1 MSSSTPL
8 NRAADSLKRATSAL
22 GSKIRSVGGSGKHP
36 GGQPVGQPG
45 NRPRPGNGRGKQSK
59 LHPAAVWAEAAGTAG
74 ELLAPV
80 WSKVRAYWLRFAWP
94 VLSVVS
100 VLGWV
105 VLAAAVALWIAGQ
118 SWGWQEAKSA
128 AMVAFLL
135 FVFAIAFIVGRSAYG
150 VVLDLA
156 RTRVAV
162 GDDAVGSIAV
172 SNVSARPLLPASL
185 ELPVGANTAVFHLP
199 RMKPAQ
205 VHEDLFTIPTARRA
219 VIVVGPVRSVR
230 ADPLH
235 LLRRRVLWTE
245 PVDLYV
251 HPRTVPLGGSAAGFI
266 RDLEGMPTTEL
277 SSADVS
283 FHALRDYV
291 PGDDR
296 RHIHWK
302 TTARTNKLMVRQ
314 FEETR
319 RAHLAISLSINTDE
333 YDSEHEFE
341 MAISVAG
348 SIGRQSIREQRELD
362 VLTQKGPLRCETGRN
377 LLDDMTRIVGAPMRK
392 TAVDLART
400 LSDTVPNASVVFF
413 VVGSQVTATELRS
426 AAASIMPGVR
436 SLAVRVQPGAAPSR
450 ANIADLTV
458 LTVGDLDD
466 LAIVLRKAAA

>member
-1 MSSSTPL
+1 MSTGTPL
-8 NRAADSLKRATSAL
+8 QRAAALLKRAAEKL
-22 GSKIRSVGGSGKHP
+22 RARFGARVGAAK
-36 GGQPVGQPG
+36 VPG
-45 NRPRPGNGRGKQSK
+45 NANAGQSKQAQSK
-59 LHPAAVWAEAAGTAG
+59 LHPAAVWAEATQAAA
-74 ELLAPV
+74 ELIAPA
-80 WSKVRAYWLRFAWP
+80 WEKLRGLWLRYAWP

-100 VLGWV
+100 VLGWL
-105 VLAAAVALWIAGQ
+105 VLAASIALWIAGQ
-118 SWGWQEAKSA
+118 AWGWQEAKSA
-128 AMVAFLL
+128 ALVAFLL
-135 FVFAIAFIVGRSAYG
+135 FVLAVAFIVGRSSYG

-172 SNVSARPLLPASL
+172 SNTSTRPLLPADL
-185 ELPVGANTAVFHLP
+185 ELPVGSNTAVFHLP
-199 RMKPAQ
+199 RMRPAQ

-235 LLRRRVLWTE
+235 LLRRRVLWTG
-245 PVDLYV
+245 PVDLFV
-251 HPRTVPLGGSAAGFI
+251 HPKTTALAGSAAGFI

-333 YDSEHEFE
+333 YASDAEFE
-341 MAISVAG
+341 LAISVAA
-348 SIGRQSIREQRELD
+348 SIGRQAIREQRELD

-377 LLDDMTRIVGAPMRK
+377 LLDDMTRIVGAPMRR

-400 LSDTVPNASVVFF
+400 LADTVPNASVVFF
-413 VVGSQVTATELRS
+413 VVGSHVSATQLRS
-426 AAASIMPGVR
+426 AAASVPPGVR
-436 SLAVRVQPGAAPSR
+436 SLAVRVQSGAAPAR

-466 LAIVLRKAAA
+466 LALVLRKAAA

>member
-8 NRAADSLKRATSAL
+8 NRAAESLKRASSAL
-22 GSKIRSVGGSGKHP
+22 GGKIRALRA
-36 GGQPVGQPG
+36 PG
-45 NRPRPGNGRGKQSK
+45 NESDARQSSHGGLRGSRNGKSGK
-59 LHPAAVWAEAAGTAG
+59 LHPAAVWSEAIGTAG
-74 ELLAPV
+74 EFIAPAWV
-80 WSKVRAYWLRFAWP
+80 KVRDVWLRFAWP

-105 VLAAAVALWIAGQ
+105 VLATAVGLWIVGQ

-128 AMVAFLL
+128 ALAAFLL
-135 FVFAIAFIVGRSAYG
+135 FVLAVAFIVGRSAYG

-172 SNVSARPLLPASL
+172 SNVSARPLLPAAL
-185 ELPVGANTAVFHLP
+185 ELPVGAATAIFHLP

-245 PVDLYV
+245 PVDLFV

-319 RAHLAISLSINTDE
+319 RAHLAVSLSINTDE
-333 YDSEHEFE
+333 YDSEPEFE
-341 MAISVAG
+341 MAVSVAA
-348 SIGRQSIREQRELD
+348 SIGRQAIREQRELD

-377 LLDDMTRIVGAPMRK
+377 LLDDMTRIAGAPMRK

-400 LSDTVPNASVVFF
+400 LADTVPNASVVFF
-413 VVGSQVTATELRS
+413 VVGSHVTATQLRS
-426 AAASIMPGVR
+426 AAASVPPGVR

>member
-8 NRAADSLKRATSAL
+8 NRAADSLKRAASSLGGAVRGLRGSADP
-22 GSKIRSVGGSGKHP
+22 S
-36 GGQPVGQPG
+36 G
-45 NRPRPGNGRGKQSK
+45 NRPDRGGRTSKASK
-59 LHPAAVWAEAAGTAG
+59 LHPASLWAEAAGTAG
-74 ELLAPV
+74 EVLLPA
-80 WSKVRAYWLRFAWP
+80 WRAVRKAWLTYAWP
-94 VLSVVS
+94 VLAVVS
-100 VLGWV
+100 LLGWV
-105 VLAAAVALWIAGQ
+105 VLAAAIGLWWAGAA
-118 SWGWQEAKSA
+118 WGWQEAKSA
-128 AMVAFLL
+128 ALVAFLL
-135 FVFAIAFIVGRSAYG
+135 FVLAIAFIVGRSAYG

-172 SNVSARPLLPASL
+172 SNVSTRPLLPAAL
-185 ELPVGANTAVFHLP
+185 ELPVGANTAIFHLP

-245 PVDLYV
+245 PVDLFV
-251 HPRTVPLGGSAAGFI
+251 HPRTVSLGSSAAGFI

-319 RAHLAISLSINTDE
+319 RAHLAIALSINTDE
-333 YDSEHEFE
+333 YDSEAEFE
-341 MAISVAG
+341 MAISVAA
-348 SIGRQSIREQRELD
+348 SIGRQAIREQRDLD

-377 LLDDMTRIVGAPMRK
+377 LLDDTTRIVGAPMRK
-392 TAVDLART
+392 TAVDLARN
-400 LSDTVPNASVVFF
+400 LADAVPNASVVFF
-413 VVGSQVTATELRS
+413 VVGSHVTATQLRTS
-426 AAASIMPGVR
+426 AASVPPGVR
-436 SLAVRVQPGAAPSR
+436 SLAVRVQPGAAASR

>member
-1 MSSSTPL
+1 MSTGKPFQ
-8 NRAADSLKRATSAL
+8 RAAALLKRPAAKL
-22 GSKIRSVGGSGKHP
+22 
-36 GGQPVGQPG
+36 
-45 NRPRPGNGRGKQSK
+45 RGKAKAGQLKPTQSKNTPSK
-59 LHPAAVWAEAAGTAG
+59 LHPAAVWAEATQAGG
-74 ELLAPV
+74 ELLGPA
-80 WSKVRAYWLRFAWP
+80 WEKASGFWLRFVWP

-100 VLGWV
+100 VLGWL
-105 VLAAAVALWIAGQ
+105 VLSASLALWIAGQ

-128 AMVAFLL
+128 ALVAFLL
-135 FVFAIAFIVGRSAYG
+135 FIFAVAFIAGRSSYG
-150 VVLDLA
+150 VILDLA

-172 SNVSARPLLPASL
+172 SNTSARPLLPADL
-185 ELPVGANTAVFHLP
+185 ELPVGSNTAVFHLP

-235 LLRRRVLWTE
+235 LLRRRVLWTR
-245 PVDLYV
+245 PVDLFV
-251 HPRTVPLGGSAAGFI
+251 HPKTTPLAGSAAGFI

-333 YDSEHEFE
+333 YASDAEFE
-341 MAISVAG
+341 LAISVAA
-348 SIGRQSIREQRELD
+348 SIGRQAIREQRELD

-377 LLDDMTRIVGAPMRK
+377 LLDDMTRIVGAPTRR

-413 VVGSQVTATELRS
+413 VVGSHVSPTQLRS
-426 AAASIMPGVR
+426 AAASVPPGVR
-436 SLAVRVQPGAAPSR
+436 SLAVRVQSRAAPAR

-466 LAIVLRKAAA
+466 LALVLRKAAA

>member
-8 NRAADSLKRATSAL
+8 TRLADRLKGPFSGDGKAAR
-22 GSKIRSVGGSGKHP
+22 
-36 GGQPVGQPG
+36 
-45 NRPRPGNGRGKQSK
+45 
-59 LHPAAVWAEAAGTAG
+59 LHPAAMWSEAVSTAG
-74 ELLAPV
+74 LALAPA
-80 WSKVRAYWLRFAWP
+80 WSGVRGLWLKYVWP

-100 VLGWV
+100 VLGWS
-105 VLAAAVALWIAGQ
+105 VLAASILLWSVGQ
-118 SWGWQEAKSA
+118 AYGWQEAKA
-128 AMVAFLL
+128 AAVAAFVL
-135 FVFAIAFIVGRSAYG
+135 FVLAVGFILGRSSYG

-156 RTRVAV
+156 KTRVAV
-162 GDDAVGSIAV
+162 GDSAVGSIAV
-172 SNVSARPLLPASL
+172 SNTSTRPLLPAAL
-185 ELPVGANTAVFHLP
+185 ELPVGAATAVFHLP
-199 RMKPAQ
+199 RMKPQQ

-235 LLRRRVLWTE
+235 LLRRQVLWTE
-245 PVDLYV
+245 PEDLYV
-251 HPRTVPLGGSAAGFI
+251 HPRTVALAGSAAGFI
-266 RDLEGMPTTEL
+266 RDLEGMPTTDL

-333 YDSEHEFE
+333 YDSEQEFE
-341 MAISVAG
+341 MAISAAA
-348 SIGRQSIREQRELD
+348 SIGRQAIREQRELD

-377 LLDDMTRIVGAPMRK
+377 MLDDMTRIVGSPMRK

-400 LSDTVPNASVVFF
+400 LADTVPNASVVFF
-413 VVGSQVTATELRS
+413 VVGSRVTPAQLRS
-426 AAASIMPGVR
+426 AAASVPPGVR
-436 SLAVRVQPGAAPSR
+436 SLAVRLQPGAAPAR

-458 LTVGDLDD
+458 LTLGDLSD
-466 LAIVLRKAAA
+466 LAIILRKAAA

>member
-8 NRAADSLKRATSAL
+8 TRLAERLRQPFHRN
-22 GSKIRSVGGSGKHP
+22 GKP
-36 GGQPVGQPG
+36 T
-45 NRPRPGNGRGKQSK
+45 R
-59 LHPAAVWAEAAGTAG
+59 LHPSSVWAEATSTAA
-74 ELLAPV
+74 LALTPA
-80 WSKVRAYWLRFAWP
+80 WEKVRGLWLRYVWP

-100 VLGWV
+100 VLGWS
-105 VLAAAVALWIAGQ
+105 VLAASILLWTAGQ
-118 SWGWQEAKSA
+118 AFGWQEAKA
-128 AMVAFLL
+128 A
-135 FVFAIAFIVGRSAYG
+135 AIAAFVLFLIAIGFILGRSSYG
-150 VVLDLA
+150 VILDLA

-162 GDDAVGSIAV
+162 GDSAVGSIAV
-172 SNVSARPLLPASL
+172 SNTSTRPLLPAAL
-185 ELPVGANTAVFHLP
+185 ELPVGSATAVFHLP
-199 RMKPAQ
+199 RMKPQQ

-235 LLRRRVLWTE
+235 LLRRQVMWTGPE
-245 PVDLYV
+245 DLFV
-251 HPRTVPLGGSAAGFI
+251 HPKTVALAGSAAGFI
-266 RDLEGMPTTEL
+266 RDLEGMPTTDL

-333 YDSEHEFE
+333 YASEQEFE
-341 MAISVAG
+341 MAISAAA
-348 SIGRQSIREQRELD
+348 SIGRQAIREQRELN

-377 LLDDMTRIVGAPMRK
+377 LLDDMTRIAGAPMRRN
-392 TAVDLART
+392 AVDLART
-400 LSDTVPNASVVFF
+400 LADTVPNASVVFF
-413 VVGSQVTATELRS
+413 VVGSNVTPAQLRS
-426 AAASIMPGVR
+426 AAASVPPGVR
-436 SLAVRVQPGAAPSR
+436 SLAVRLQIGAAPGR

-458 LTVGDLDD
+458 LTLGDLAD

>member
-1 MSSSTPL
+1 MSSSTPFTRL
-8 NRAADSLKRATSAL
+8 AERLR
-22 GSKIRSVGGSGKHP
+22 
-36 GGQPVGQPG
+36 QPFHRDG
-45 NRPRPGNGRGKQSK
+45 RPTR
-59 LHPAAVWAEAAGTAG
+59 LHPSSLWAEASSTAA
-74 ELLAPV
+74 LALGPA
-80 WSKVRAYWLRFAWP
+80 WAKVRGLWLRCVWP

-100 VLGWV
+100 VLGWS
-105 VLAAAVALWIAGQ
+105 VLAAAIMLWTAGQ
-118 SWGWQEAKSA
+118 AFGWQEAKA
-128 AMVAFLL
+128 A
-135 FVFAIAFIVGRSAYG
+135 AIAAFVLVLIAIGFILGRSSYG
-150 VVLDLA
+150 VILDLA

-162 GDDAVGSIAV
+162 GDSAVGSIAV
-172 SNVSARPLLPASL
+172 SNTSARPLLPAAL
-185 ELPVGANTAVFHLP
+185 ELPVGNATAVFHLP

-235 LLRRRVLWTE
+235 LLRRQVLWTE
-245 PVDLYV
+245 PEDLFV
-251 HPRTVPLGGSAAGFI
+251 HPKTVALAGSAAGFI
-266 RDLEGMPTTEL
+266 RDLEGMPTTDL

-333 YDSEHEFE
+333 YASEQEFE
-341 MAISVAG
+341 MAISAAA
-348 SIGRQSIREQRELD
+348 SIGRQAIREQRELD

-377 LLDDMTRIVGAPMRK
+377 MLDDMTRIVGAPMRR

-400 LSDTVPNASVVFF
+400 LADTVPNASVVFF
-413 VVGSQVTATELRS
+413 VVGSNVTPSQLRS
-426 AAASIMPGVR
+426 AAASVPPGVR
-436 SLAVRVQPGAAPSR
+436 SLAVRLHIGAAPGR

-458 LTVGDLDD
+458 LTLGDLAD
-466 LAIVLRKAAA
+466 LASVLRKAAA

>member
-1 MSSSTPL
+1 MSSGTPL
-8 NRAADSLKRATSAL
+8 TRLAERLRQPFHRDGRPIRLRPPAVLAEATST
-22 GSKIRSVGGSGKHP
+22 VG
-36 GGQPVGQPG
+36 
-45 NRPRPGNGRGKQSK
+45 
-59 LHPAAVWAEAAGTAG
+59 LA
-74 ELLAPV
+74 LAPA
-80 WSKVRAYWLRFAWP
+80 WHKGRALWLRFAWP

-100 VLGWV
+100 VLGWS
-105 VLAAAVALWIAGQ
+105 VLAAAILLWTAGQ
-118 SWGWQEAKSA
+118 AFGWQEAKA
-128 AMVAFLL
+128 AAIAAFVL
-135 FVFAIAFIVGRSAYG
+135 FVIAVGFILGRSSYG

-162 GDDAVGSIAV
+162 GDSAVGSIAV
-172 SNVSARPLLPASL
+172 SNTSASALLPATL
-185 ELPVGANTAVFHLP
+185 ELPVGAATAVFHLP
-199 RMKPAQ
+199 RMKPQQ

-235 LLRRRVLWTE
+235 LLRRQVLWTQPE
-245 PVDLYV
+245 DLFV
-251 HPRTVPLGGSAAGFI
+251 HPRTVALAGSAAGFI
-266 RDLEGMPTTEL
+266 RDLEGMPTTDL

-333 YDSEHEFE
+333 YASESEFE
-341 MAISVAG
+341 MAISAAA
-348 SIGRQSIREQRELD
+348 SIGRQAIREQRELD

-377 LLDDMTRIVGAPMRK
+377 MLDDMTRIVGAPMRR

-400 LSDTVPNASVVFF
+400 LADTVPNASVVFF
-413 VVGSQVTATELRS
+413 VVGSHITPTQLRS
-426 AAASIMPGVR
+426 AAASVPPGVR
-436 SLAVRVQPGAAPSR
+436 SLAVRLQAGAAPSR
-450 ANIADLTV
+450 SNIAELTV
-458 LTVGDLDD
+458 LTLGDLAD

>member
-8 NRAADSLKRATSAL
+8 TRLAERLR
-22 GSKIRSVGGSGKHP
+22 
-36 GGQPVGQPG
+36 QPFRRDG
-45 NRPRPGNGRGKQSK
+45 RPTR
-59 LHPAAVWAEAAGTAG
+59 LHPSSVWAEATSTAA
-74 ELLAPV
+74 LALTPA
-80 WSKVRAYWLRFAWP
+80 WEKVRGLWLRYVWP

-100 VLGWV
+100 VLGWS
-105 VLAAAVALWIAGQ
+105 VLAASILLWTAGQ
-118 SWGWQEAKSA
+118 AFGWQEAKA
-128 AMVAFLL
+128 A
-135 FVFAIAFIVGRSAYG
+135 AIAAFVLFLIAIGFILGRSSYG
-150 VVLDLA
+150 VILDLA

-162 GDDAVGSIAV
+162 GDSAVGSIAV
-172 SNVSARPLLPASL
+172 SNTSARPLLPAAL
-185 ELPVGANTAVFHLP
+185 ELPVGNATAVFHLP

-235 LLRRRVLWTE
+235 LLRRQVLWTE
-245 PVDLYV
+245 PEELFV
-251 HPRTVPLGGSAAGFI
+251 HPKTVALAGSAAGFI
-266 RDLEGMPTTEL
+266 RDLEGMPTTDL

-333 YDSEHEFE
+333 YASEQEFE
-341 MAISVAG
+341 MAISAAA
-348 SIGRQSIREQRELD
+348 SIGRQAIREQRELN

-377 LLDDMTRIVGAPMRK
+377 MLDDMTRIAGAPMRR

-400 LSDTVPNASVVFF
+400 LADTVPNASVVFF
-413 VVGSQVTATELRS
+413 VVGSNVTPSQLRS
-426 AAASIMPGVR
+426 AAASVPLGVR
-436 SLAVRVQPGAAPSR
+436 SLAVRLQIGAAPGR

-458 LTVGDLDD
+458 LTLGDLAD

>member
-1 MSSSTPL
+1 MSDGTSSGTPL
-8 NRAADSLKRATSAL
+8 TRLAERLQKLFHR
-22 GSKIRSVGGSGKHP
+22 
-36 GGQPVGQPG
+36 
-45 NRPRPGNGRGKQSK
+45 NGRPTR
-59 LHPAAVWAEAAGTAG
+59 LHPAAVWSEASSTAG
-74 ELLAPV
+74 QALVPA
-80 WSKVRAYWLRFAWP
+80 WQAVRDNWLKYVWP

-100 VLGWV
+100 ILGWS
-105 VLAAAVALWIAGQ
+105 VLAAAILLWITGQ
-118 SWGWQEAKSA
+118 AFGWQEATA
-128 AMVAFLL
+128 ASIAAFAMFVIAVAFIL
-135 FVFAIAFIVGRSAYG
+135 GRSSYG

-162 GDDAVGSIAV
+162 DSAVGSIAV
-172 SNVSARPLLPASL
+172 SNTSARPLLPAAL
-185 ELPVGANTAVFHLP
+185 ELPVGSTTAVFHLP
-199 RMKPAQ
+199 RMKPGQ
-205 VHEDLFTIPTARRA
+205 VHEDLFTIPAARRA

-235 LLRRRVLWTE
+235 LLRRQVLWTGPE
-245 PVDLYV
+245 DLFV
-251 HPRTVPLGGSAAGFI
+251 HPRTVALAGSAAGFI
-266 RDLEGMPTTEL
+266 RDLEGMPTTDL

-319 RAHLAISLSINTDE
+319 RAHLAISLSINTEE
-333 YDSEHEFE
+333 YASETEFE
-341 MAISVAG
+341 MAISVAA
-348 SIGRQSIREQRELD
+348 SIGRQAIREQRELD

-377 LLDDMTRIVGAPMRK
+377 MLDDMTRIVGTPMRR

-400 LSDTVPNASVVFF
+400 LADTVPNASVVFF
-413 VVGSQVTATELRS
+413 VVGSNVTATQLRS
-426 AAASIMPGVR
+426 AAASVPPGVR
-436 SLAVRVQPGAAPSR
+436 SLAVRVEAGAAPTR

-458 LTVGDLDD
+458 LTLGDLAD

>member
-8 NRAADSLKRATSAL
+8 TRLAERVKQPFNKGGAASKL
-22 GSKIRSVGGSGKHP
+22 GEQLR
-36 GGQPVGQPG
+36 
-45 NRPRPGNGRGKQSK
+45 RPFVRDGRQTR
-59 LHPAAVWAEAAGTAG
+59 LHPAAVWAEASSTLVLLLQPAWRTVR
-74 ELLAPV
+74 EL
-80 WSKVRAYWLRFAWP
+80 WLRYVWP

-100 VLGWV
+100 VLGWS
-105 VLAAAVALWIAGQ
+105 VLAATILLWSLGNAF
-118 SWGWQEAKSA
+118 GWQEAKA
-128 AMVAFLL
+128 AAVAAFVL
-135 FVFAIAFIVGRSAYG
+135 FVIAIGFILGRSSYG

-162 GDDAVGSIAV
+162 GDSAVGSIAV
-172 SNVSARPLLPASL
+172 SNTSTRPLLPAAL
-185 ELPVGANTAVFHLP
+185 ELPVGAATAIFHLP
-199 RMKPAQ
+199 RMKPQQ

-219 VIVVGPVRSVR
+219 VISVGPVRSVR

-235 LLRRRVLWTE
+235 LLRRQMLWTE
-245 PVDLYV
+245 PEDLYV
-251 HPRTVPLGGSAAGFI
+251 HPRTVALAGSAAGFI
-266 RDLEGMPTTEL
+266 RDLEGMPTTDL

-319 RAHLAISLSINTDE
+319 RAHLAISLSTNTDE

-341 MAISVAG
+341 MGISVAA
-348 SIGRQSIREQRELD
+348 SIGRQAIREQRDLD
-362 VLTQKGPLRCETGRN
+362 VVTQKGPLRCETGRN
-377 LLDDMTRIVGAPMRK
+377 LLDDMTRIVGAPHRR

-400 LSDTVPNASVVFF
+400 VADTIPNASVVFF
-413 VVGSQVTATELRS
+413 VVGRHVTPTQLRT
-426 AAASIMPGVR
+426 AAASVAPGVR
-436 SLAVRVQPGAAPSR
+436 AIAVRVHTGAAPSR

-458 LTVGDLDD
+458 LTVGNLDE
-466 LAIVLRKAAA
+466 LGIVLRKAAA

>member
-8 NRAADSLKRATSAL
+8 NRLAERLRRQFLQYHGRPARVHP
-22 GSKIRSVGGSGKHP
+22 SK
-36 GGQPVGQPG
+36 
-45 NRPRPGNGRGKQSK
+45 
-59 LHPAAVWAEAAGTAG
+59 VWAEASDTAG
-74 ELLAPV
+74 MALAPA
-80 WSKVRAYWLRFAWP
+80 WRTVRGFWFRYVWP

-100 VLGWV
+100 VLGWS
-105 VLAAAVALWIAGQ
+105 VLAASMLLWTVGQ
-118 SWGWQEAKSA
+118 AFGWQEAK
-128 AMVAFLL
+128 VA
-135 FVFAIAFIVGRSAYG
+135 AIAASVLLVIAVGFVLGRSSYG
-150 VVLDLA
+150 VLLDLA

-162 GDDAVGSIAV
+162 GDSAVGSIAV
-172 SNVSARPLLPASL
+172 SNTSARPLLPAAL
-185 ELPVGANTAVFHLP
+185 ELPVGAATAVFHLP
-199 RMKPAQ
+199 RMKPQQ

-235 LLRRRVLWTE
+235 LLRRQVLWTE
-245 PVDLYV
+245 PEDLYV
-251 HPRTVPLGGSAAGFI
+251 HPKTVALVGSAAGFI
-266 RDLEGMPTTEL
+266 RDLEGMPTTDL
-277 SSADVS
+277 SSADIS

-333 YDSEHEFE
+333 YASETEFE
-341 MAISVAG
+341 MAISAAA
-348 SIGRQSIREQRELD
+348 SIGRQAIREQRELD

-377 LLDDMTRIVGAPMRK
+377 MLDDMTRIVGAPLRR

-400 LSDTVPNASVVFF
+400 LADTVPNASVVFF
-413 VVGSQVTATELRS
+413 VVGSNVTPAQLRS
-426 AAASIMPGVR
+426 ASASVPPGVR
-436 SLAVRVQPGAAPSR
+436 SLAVRLQAGAAPAR

-458 LTVGDLDD
+458 LTLGDLAD